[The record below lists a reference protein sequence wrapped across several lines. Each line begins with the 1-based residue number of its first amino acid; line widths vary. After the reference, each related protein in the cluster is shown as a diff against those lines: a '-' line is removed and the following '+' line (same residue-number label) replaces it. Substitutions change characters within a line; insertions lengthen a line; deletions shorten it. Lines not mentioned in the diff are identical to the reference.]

1 MTTTPIEPAIQ
12 ALRALIVDDDPRW
25 RAIIAEVLSELGWS
39 ITAMATPPDDI
50 RGYHLAVLD
59 IALDPI
65 LARNREG
72 LELIK
77 HVTALGTACVV
88 LSGLE
93 DDDLVS
99 QVKQLPNVLDFIPKT
114 SFRRDT
120 FIALVGHAARG
131 APAVVAA
138 PHLLIVEDDAG
149 WRGIYED
156 VLSEEGYVLH
166 SAISYGEA
174 RGWLQREE
182 IALAIVDLHLI
193 SSAAPQDNRDGFWF
207 LRAAH
212 HRGIP
217 TIVVSAL
224 GAPDDVDRAYEEYNA
239 FAFVE
244 KEGFDRREFRRMIA
258 AAIRAHPRDAQPAD
272 ATLDQKPAIDS
283 PLSELTDRERDVLE
297 LLVKGDTNRQIAD
310 ALGITANTV
319 KKHVDH
325 ILQKLQVSTRA
336 AAVAVAMRA
345 ERN

>member
-1 MTTTPIEPAIQ
+1 MTTTPTEPAVQ

-39 ITAMATPPDDI
+39 ITAMAAPSADI
-50 RGYHLAVLD
+50 FGYQLAVLD
-59 IALDPI
+59 IALDPL

-72 LELIK
+72 LVLIK
-77 HVTALGTACVV
+77 QVTAQGTPCVV

-93 DDDLVS
+93 DEDLVT
-99 QVKQLPNVLDFIPKT
+99 QVKLLPNVLDFIPKT
-114 SFRRDT
+114 SFRRDA
-120 FIALVGHAARG
+120 FIALVRQIG
-131 APAVVAA
+131 APAVVDA
-138 PHLLIVEDDAG
+138 PHLLIVEDDAH
-149 WRGIYED
+149 WRDIYED
-156 VLSEEGYVLH
+156 VLADEGYALH

-212 HRGIP
+212 QRGIP

-258 AAIRAHPRDAQPAD
+258 EAIRSHPREAQPAEP
-272 ATLDQKPAIDS
+272 THDQKPAANS

>member
-1 MTTTPIEPAIQ
+1 MCSSTSCGRSA
-12 ALRALIVDDDPRW
+12 R
-25 RAIIAEVLSELGWS
+25 
-39 ITAMATPPDDI
+39 PPSS
-50 RGYHLAVLD
+50 
-59 IALDPI
+59 
-65 LARNREG
+65 
-72 LELIK
+72 K
-77 HVTALGTACVV
+77 
-88 LSGLE
+88 
-93 DDDLVS
+93 
-99 QVKQLPNVLDFIPKT
+99 
-114 SFRRDT
+114 RRT
-120 FIALVGHAARG
+120 
-131 APAVVAA
+131 
-138 PHLLIVEDDAG
+138 LLIVEDDAR
-149 WRGIYED
+149 WRDIYED
-156 VLSEEGYVLH
+156 VLSDEGYVLH

-212 HRGIP
+212 QRGIP

-224 GAPDDVDRAYEEYNA
+224 GAPDDVDRAYEEFNV

-258 AAIRAHPRDAQPAD
+258 EAIRSHPREAQTAEG
-272 ATLDQKPAIDS
+272 ALDQKLAGRFGVERVDRSGTRCAGTAGQRLYQS
-283 PLSELTDRERDVLE
+283 PDRR
-297 LLVKGDTNRQIAD
+297 

>member
-1 MTTTPIEPAIQ
+1 
-12 ALRALIVDDDPRW
+12 
-25 RAIIAEVLSELGWS
+25 
-39 ITAMATPPDDI
+39 MAAPPDDV
-50 RGYHLAVLD
+50 RGYQLAVLD

-77 HVTALGTACVV
+77 QVTGQGTPCVV

-93 DDDLVS
+93 DDELSV
-99 QVKQLPNVLDFIPKT
+99 QVNQLPNVLDFIHKT
-114 SFRRDT
+114 SFRRDH
-120 FIALVGHAARG
+120 FIALVRQIG
-131 APAVVAA
+131 APAVIEA
-138 PHLLIVEDDAG
+138 PHILIVEDDAR
-149 WRGIYED
+149 WRAIYED

-182 IALAIVDLHLI
+182 ITLAIVDLHLI
-193 SSAAPQDNRDGFWF
+193 SSADPQDNRDGFWF
-207 LRAAH
+207 LRAAQQ
-212 HRGIP
+212 RRIP

-244 KEGFDRREFRRMIA
+244 KEGFERRDFRSMIA
-258 AAIRAHPRDAQPAD
+258 EAIRSYPREAPSEETSLDHRLASDAR
-272 ATLDQKPAIDS
+272 
-283 PLSELTDRERDVLE
+283 LSELTDRERDVLV
-297 LLVKGDTNRQIAD
+297 LLAQGYTNRQIAD
-310 ALGITANTV
+310 RLGITANTV

-336 AAVAVAMRA
+336 AAVAVSMRA

>member
-1 MTTTPIEPAIQ
+1 MTTTPIEPAAQ
-12 ALRALIVDDDPRW
+12 SLRALIVDDDPRW

-39 ITAMATPPDDI
+39 ITAMATPPDDSS
-50 RGYHLAVLD
+50 GYHLAVLD

-72 LELIK
+72 LALIQ
-77 HVTALGTACVV
+77 HVTTHGVPCVV

-93 DDDLVS
+93 DEDLVT
-99 QVKQLPNVLDFIPKT
+99 QIKQLPNVLDFIPKT

-120 FIALVGHAARG
+120 FIALVRQIG
-131 APAVVAA
+131 APALVEAQ
-138 PHLLIVEDDAG
+138 HLLIVEDDAR
-149 WRGIYED
+149 WRAIYED
-156 VLSEEGYVLH
+156 VLSEEGSALH

-212 HRGIP
+212 QRGIP

-224 GAPDDVDRAYEEYNA
+224 GAPDDVDRAYEEFNV

-244 KEGFDRREFRRMIA
+244 KEGFDRREFRRMVA
-258 AAIRAHPRDAQPAD
+258 EAIRSHPQAQPVD
-272 ATLDQKPAIDS
+272 TVLDHKPAADS

-345 ERN
+345 ERNG

>member
-1 MTTTPIEPAIQ
+1 MNPLSIEPAAQ

-25 RAIIAEVLSELGWS
+25 RAIVAEVLSELGWS
-39 ITAMATPPDDI
+39 ITAMAIPPDDV
-50 RGYHLAVLD
+50 RGYQLAVLD
-59 IALDPI
+59 IALDPM

-77 HVTALGTACVV
+77 QVTQEGTPCVV

-93 DDDLVS
+93 DDDLIPR
-99 QVKQLPNVLDFIPKT
+99 VKQLPHVLDFIHKT
-114 SFRRDT
+114 SFRRDV
-120 FIALVGHAARG
+120 FIHLVQQIG
-131 APAVVAA
+131 APAVVEA
-138 PHLLIVEDDAG
+138 PRLLIVEDDPR
-149 WRGIYED
+149 WRAIYED

-212 HRGIP
+212 QRRIP

-224 GAPDDVDRAYEEYNA
+224 GAPDDIDRAYEEYNV

-244 KEGFDRREFRRMIA
+244 KEGFDRREFRGMIA
-258 AAIRAHPRDAQPAD
+258 EALRLHRREAPSEEPAPD
-272 ATLDQKPAIDS
+272 LKSVDS
-283 PLSELTDRERDVLE
+283 RLSDLTDRERDVLE
-297 LLVKGDTNRQIAD
+297 LLAQGFTNRQIAD
-310 ALGITANTV
+310 QLGITANTV

-325 ILQKLQVSTRA
+325 ILQKLQVNTRA
-336 AAVAVAMRA
+336 GAVAVSMRA

>member
-1 MTTTPIEPAIQ
+1 MTTTPIGPAVQ
-12 ALRALIVDDDPRW
+12 SLRALIVDDDPRW

-39 ITAMATPPDDI
+39 ITAMAAPPEDVF
-50 RGYHLAVLD
+50 GYHLAVLD

-72 LELIK
+72 LALIQ
-77 HVTALGTACVV
+77 HVTAQGTPCVV

-93 DDDLVS
+93 DEDLVA
-99 QVKQLPNVLDFIPKT
+99 QIKQLPNLLDFIPKT
-114 SFRRDT
+114 SFRRDV
-120 FIALVGHAARG
+120 FITLVRQIG
-131 APAVVAA
+131 APAVVEA
-138 PHLLIVEDDAG
+138 PHLLIVEDDAR
-149 WRGIYED
+149 WRDIYED
-156 VLSEEGYVLH
+156 VLSDEGYALH

-182 IALAIVDLHLI
+182 IALAIVDLDLI

-212 HRGIP
+212 QRGIP

-224 GAPDDVDRAYEEYNA
+224 GAPDDVDRAYEEFNA

-244 KEGFDRREFRRMIA
+244 KEGFDRGEFRRMIA
-258 AAIRAHPRDAQPAD
+258 EAIRSHPREAQTTEA
-272 ATLDQKPAIDS
+272 ALDQKPS
-283 PLSELTDRERDVLE
+283 TNSTLSELTDRERDVLE
-297 LLVKGDTNRQIAD
+297 LLAKGYTNRQIAD
-310 ALGITANTV
+310 SLGITANTV

>member
-1 MTTTPIEPAIQ
+1 MTPFSVEPSAQ
-12 ALRALIVDDDPRW
+12 TLRALIVDDDPRW
-25 RAIIAEVLSELGWS
+25 RAIVAEVLSELDWS
-39 ITAMATPPDDI
+39 ITAMAAPPDDV
-50 RGYHLAVLD
+50 RDYQLAVLD

-72 LELIK
+72 LDLIK
-77 HVTALGTACVV
+77 QVVRQGTPCVV

-93 DDDLVS
+93 DDDLIA
-99 QVKQLPNVLDFIPKT
+99 QVKQLPHVLDFIPKT
-114 SFRRDT
+114 SFRRDR
-120 FIALVGHAARG
+120 FINLVGQIG
-131 APAVVAA
+131 APAMIEA
-138 PHLLIVEDDAG
+138 PHILIVEDDPR
-149 WRGIYED
+149 WRAIYQE
-156 VLSEEGYVLH
+156 VLSEEGYLLH

-182 IALAIVDLHLI
+182 MTLAIVDLHLI

-207 LRAAH
+207 LRAAQQ
-212 HRGIP
+212 RGIP

-224 GAPDDVDRAYEEYNA
+224 GAPGDVDRAYEEFKV

-258 AAIRAHPRDAQPAD
+258 EAIRSQPREAQPEEA
-272 ATLDQKPAIDS
+272 ALDQKPIADS
-283 PLSELTDRERDVLE
+283 PLGELTERERDVLE
-297 LLVKGDTNRQIAD
+297 LLAQGHTNRQIANQ
-310 ALGITANTV
+310 LGITANTV

>member
-1 MTTTPIEPAIQ
+1 MITTPIEPAAQ
-12 ALRALIVDDDPRW
+12 SLRALIVDDDPRW

-39 ITAMATPPDDI
+39 ITAMDTPPADTS
-50 RGYHLAVLD
+50 GYQLAVLD
-59 IALDPI
+59 IALDPL

-72 LELIK
+72 LDLIQ
-77 HVTALGTACVV
+77 HVTAQGTPCVV

-93 DDDLVS
+93 DDDLVT
-99 QVKQLPNVLDFIPKT
+99 QIKQLPNVLDFIPKT
-114 SFRRDT
+114 SFRRDG
-120 FIALVGHAARG
+120 FITLVRHAARG
-131 APAVVAA
+131 APAIVKAQ
-138 PHLLIVEDDAG
+138 HLLIVEDDAR
-149 WRGIYED
+149 WRAIYED
-156 VLSEEGYVLH
+156 VLSDEGYVLH

-212 HRGIP
+212 QRRIP

-224 GAPDDVDRAYEEYNA
+224 GAPDDVDRAYEEFNV

-244 KEGFDRREFRRMIA
+244 KEGFDRREFRRTIA
-258 AAIRAHPRDAQPAD
+258 EAIRSHPHEMQLTEMAP
-272 ATLDQKPAIDS
+272 DQKPPADS
-283 PLSELTDRERDVLE
+283 VLSELTDRERDVLE

-310 ALGITANTV
+310 SLGITANTV

-345 ERN
+345 ERS